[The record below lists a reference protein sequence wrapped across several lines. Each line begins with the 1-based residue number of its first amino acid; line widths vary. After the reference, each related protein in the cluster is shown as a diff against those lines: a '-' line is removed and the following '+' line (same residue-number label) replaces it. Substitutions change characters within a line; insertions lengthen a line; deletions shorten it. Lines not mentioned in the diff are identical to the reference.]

1 MKEQR
6 MATADLSQQILQS
19 ALGLSEPQQRQ
30 VLAFIQSLR
39 GAPAKT
45 GADFVQLAG
54 TISVEDLRLMEQ
66 AIEDGCEQVDPH
78 GW

>member
-1 MKEQR
+1 

-19 ALGLSEPQQRQ
+19 ALALSESQQLQ
-30 VLAFIQSLR
+30 VLEFIRSLR
-39 GAPAKT
+39 GAASKS

-54 TISVEDLRLMEQ
+54 TIPIDDLRLMEQ
-66 AIEDGCEQVDPH
+66 AIEEGCEQVDRH